1 LQVWKGIY
9 WSTFILTWLVLPIVF
24 SYLESGYFTP
34 RDRILDALRDQLRMA
49 FIALVALVGFCIYLV
64 AQRYTLAGA
73 EGLLMAL
80 GNTYGLL
87 FVVVLLGNGL
97 VEVPRKLWKS
107 SFPDQE
113 LKRLYFRSSLVD
125 SDLHDA
131 VCVLSDVEAEVSAL
145 REQLRQSPP
154 AGEELALELDACMKI
169 LQDTRASFRH
179 RPEDM
184 TLGMLL
190 PRTPFGVNSHPTSGP
205 PPSLAHLAGLHAR
218 LKKAQLRVQVL
229 KKQRDAVI
237 SKVEVIEAVCQGA
250 LPYPSDVKAGD
261 GEGCCAAL
269 GAWASHLGTVLAW
282 YWLTTLSHCTLR
294 LLAILG
300 WFLTVCFLW
309 SQVFL
314 GSPYALSP
322 YGAFQQAFGTSSPFA
337 IQLAIAVPLAYVSIC
352 TYRSLFK
359 FKLFGYVAIYSDQSI
374 FLAISIPLSPLHA
387 KRRGRDRHGP
397 VFSFSHPLHTPPPS
411 PYSEF
416 SLQGPHQSLAG
427 PLLVNAQYLIRL
439 QFPLAYNFL
448 LMLRSP
454 SSKQTAFR
462 HLMSN
467 MAVVPLLGRG
477 FSVYAPLM
485 MVVLAAF
492 TYFRGYARLL
502 RLVGAYHEDL
512 ISGEEQE
519 EMIQQGRSLARRRRY
534 PLPSAG
540 GNNRSGREDGFASG
554 SVSLSGSGGGGKATT
569 GTMRVQQELPPGPLR
584 GSTTAYTQLK
594 T

>member
-1 LQVWKGIY
+1 MRLGMLPLFFHPPRQVYHRSLPWILKVWKGIY

-359 FKLFGYVAIYSDQSI
+359 FKLFGYVTIYSDQSI
-374 FLAISIPLSPLHA
+374 FLAISIPLSPPHA

-397 VFSFSHPLHTPPPS
+397 VFSFSHPLHTPPP
-411 PYSEF
+411 PT
-416 SLQGPHQSLAG
+416 A
-427 PLLVNAQYLIRL
+427 N
-439 QFPLAYNFL
+439 FPCKDRTNLW
-448 LMLRSP
+448 
-454 SSKQTAFR
+454 
-462 HLMSN
+462 
-467 MAVVPLLGRG
+467 LGR
-477 FSVYAPLM
+477 SSS
-485 MVVLAAF
+485 
-492 TYFRGYARLL
+492 T
-502 RLVGAYHEDL
+502 
-512 ISGEEQE
+512 
-519 EMIQQGRSLARRRRY
+519 
-534 PLPSAG
+534 PS
-540 GNNRSGREDGFASG
+540 
-554 SVSLSGSGGGGKATT
+554 T
-569 GTMRVQQELPPGPLR
+569 
-584 GSTTAYTQLK
+584 
-594 T
+594 